1 MALSKNNKSQSN
13 IKTLKWV
20 IKTSKR
26 YVPGVILQT
35 IISALTA
42 ASAIYLAL
50 VSRDVIDIA
59 TKNKEGS
66 IKTAAIILFALVIF
80 QILGSVAHTY
90 LSNFLRTKTKMNFRN
105 RLFKVISRRKYSTVD
120 KYHSGDFVNRLSSDV
135 ETVDAAFESILPSIA
150 SMLTKIVGGI
160 WAIIVLEPKIA
171 ILILVFGLLVPAFGR
186 VISKRFKKVYKAC
199 QESEGNI
206 RSFMQE
212 CFENLVVVKVFSGE
226 KSFTK
231 RLDAHMNDSYKLV
244 MKRTTLH
251 VVTHTVLQ
259 AFFTIG
265 YYVVL
270 LWGASSISNG
280 VLTYGTLTAFL
291 QLFNQLRAP
300 LQGVT
305 GIMPQYYSMLASA
318 ERLMEIEDGDYDLK
332 QNLEK
337 TNELKANFS
346 SIEFSGVDFSYGDED
361 ILKNCTFDAQRSK
374 ITAITGESGSGKS
387 TVLKLLLG
395 LYEPQNG
402 KITIN
407 NSVPLDTSIRGI
419 FTYVPQGNLIL
430 SGTIRENITLCDE
443 SISEEKIN
451 EACKTACI
459 YDIINELPDGLD
471 TVLTERG
478 GGLSEGQLQRISI
491 ARALLTD
498 APVLL
503 FDEATSALDEQTETE
518 LLENIKSMSDK
529 TILFVTHRN
538 TSLKVCD
545 KIIHVENKNFVTIK
559 E

>member
-1 MALSKNNKSQSN
+1 MALSKNNSKESN

-26 YVPGVILQT
+26 YIPGVILQT
-35 IISALTA
+35 IVSVLTA
-42 ASAIYLAL
+42 ASSIYLAL

-59 TKNKEGS
+59 TKNKSGNF
-66 IKTAAIILFALVIF
+66 KTTAIILFALVIF
-80 QILGSVAHTY
+80 QILGSVAHNY

-105 RLFKVISRRKYSTVD
+105 RLFKVISRRKYSTISR
-120 KYHSGDFVNRLSSDV
+120 YHSGDFVNRLSSDV
-135 ETVDAAFESILPSIA
+135 ETVDAAFESIVPSVA
-150 SMLTKIVGGI
+150 SMLTKIIGGI

-171 ILILVFGLLVPAFGR
+171 IIILVFGLFVPAFGR
-186 VISKRFKKVYKAC
+186 VISKRFKKIYKSC

-212 CFENLVVVKVFSGE
+212 CFENLVVLKVFSGE

-231 RLDAHMNDSYKLV
+231 KLDSYMCDNYKLV

-251 VVTHTVLQ
+251 VVSHTFLQ
-259 AFFTIG
+259 AFFTLG

-270 LWGASSISNG
+270 LWGASSISDG
-280 VLTYGTLTAFL
+280 ILTYGTLTAFL

-300 LQGVT
+300 LQGVS

-318 ERLMEIEDGDYDLK
+318 ERLMEIENGDYDLS
-332 QNLEK
+332 QDEEK
-337 TNELKANFS
+337 IAELKADFS
-346 SIEFSGVDFSYGDED
+346 SIEFSGVDFAYGDEN
-361 ILKNCTFDAQRSK
+361 ILKNCTFNAKKGK

-395 LYEPQNG
+395 LYEPQGG

-407 NSVPLDTSIRGI
+407 GTVPLDTSIRGI

-443 SISEEKIN
+443 SISEDRIN
-451 EACKTACI
+451 EVCKVACI
-459 YDIINELPDGLD
+459 YDIINELPDKLD

-498 APVLL
+498 APVIL

-545 KIIHVENKNFVTIK
+545 KIIHVENKNFETIK